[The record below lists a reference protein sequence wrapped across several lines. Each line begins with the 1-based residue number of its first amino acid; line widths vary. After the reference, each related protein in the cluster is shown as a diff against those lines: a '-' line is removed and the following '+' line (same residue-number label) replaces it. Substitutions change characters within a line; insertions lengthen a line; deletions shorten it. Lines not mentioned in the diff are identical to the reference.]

1 MIIYIM
7 VTVVLEYL
15 YVYWWFTEPLPEFYT
30 LLHDPMLYVIYFAYC
45 VYESMITSNA
55 CEKASATPCSI

>member
-15 YVYWWFTEPLPEFYT
+15 YVYWWFTEPLPGFYI
-30 LLHDPMLYVIYFAYC
+30 LLRDHMLHVIYFAYC
-45 VYESMITSNA
+45 MHESMITSNA